1 MTDHLQPVGA
11 DCAIAG
17 LARSHDGRSELPEPF
32 SASWDG
38 SPGPT
43 LASLWL
49 KRIEEHPEA
58 TALRCGDVAL
68 TSRELNERASAIADR
83 VLALAQNGQEIAI
96 VAGRGSHLVVAII
109 AAALSGRSS
118 SVLSPSMWR
127 LDLIA
132 ATSGKIVL
140 TERALLASFPSS
152 TAICVDDWG
161 GIERLNGA
169 HHVEPAPPK
178 SDKPLAVGSS
188 KAIVAQHPIVTF
200 VDGLKQRRFHP
211 TRIALFSDTHS
222 KEFLPELWAGLLLSS
237 VTHLMPAAT
246 DSLAT
251 LVKTLPSEAAEHGS
265 MSIFLTAATA
275 DALLAAIPDLLS
287 VTDGLIIHGTGV
299 SPAHSAAIAAHAA
312 SHSALVTLTGF
323 GQSPELFL
331 PISPADSDPLV
342 AIHEAKD
349 DALLVVADKSGDPVE
364 PGVIG
369 HIWLRSPSGAFVQT
383 GVQGWKTPA
392 GRLEIFV
399 SAEWNISHVFEP
411 ERSRLISYWRE
422 RLADLAPCIHLPQ
435 DRHRAPKMKTGYA
448 SIMSSLPPEL
458 EASVTAL
465 GRKQNASV
473 QTILLAAFALVLQR
487 YNRDTDIAI
496 GMSFPRKKG
505 ALTQS
510 NGGVFTDVVVV
521 RPVVSASR
529 CFSELVDRLTAE
541 VARDAEHRIPFADLV
556 EVLRPE
562 PDAAHGAIC
571 QAFFAFRQDQADLTE
586 DEATSDGLRPMGL
599 SGAAHGDLSLNAI
612 HNGSS
617 LIVRLAYSTAILD
630 EATASRIVGHF
641 VTMITEGVNR
651 PEADLALLEIL
662 PTPERDLILKEWACG
677 PVEVENRH
685 LVHERIS
692 AQVKRSPSASAV
704 VDAVRT
710 MSYREL
716 DEAAN
721 ALAVHLQSLGVGPD
735 SVVGVY
741 MGRSGQTVVA
751 LLGILKAGAA
761 YLPLDPEYP
770 SDRLAFMV
778 SDSGAAIVVST
789 ISMLSAARSLGT
801 HVVPVDTVMNSGAR
815 LAPVNTDSARLAYLI
830 YTSGST
836 GRPKGV
842 RVTHGNLATFLTAM
856 DAQFGADAPGTW
868 LAVTSIS
875 FDISVLEIFW
885 TLTKGFRVVI
895 RADQKLQNATSS
907 PPLPARPASA
917 SERPMEFSLFF
928 FGNAAP
934 DSDRKAERYRLLF
947 EAAKFADQNGFT
959 AIWTP
964 ERHFHAFGGLYPNPS
979 VLSAALA
986 ATTQRISIRAGS
998 VVLPLHDPLRV
1009 AEEWAL
1015 VDNLSGGRIGIAFA
1029 SGWQPD
1035 DFVLA
1040 SDRYEGRKQEM
1051 LRGIGE
1057 VRKLWK
1063 GDTVRRRNG
1072 VGKEIDV
1079 SVYPRPVQGELPI
1092 WLTSSRHPET
1102 FVAAG
1107 EAGAGVL
1114 THLIGQSLD
1123 ELAEKIAIYRDA
1135 WNRSGR
1141 PGRGHVTLMVH
1152 TFVGNDVHLVK
1163 DLVRQPLKD
1172 YIRSSYD
1179 LMAGLG
1185 VARGVNIR
1193 DLPEQELEG
1202 LLDLGFERF
1211 FAEYG
1216 LLGSIGDAATTVAK
1230 LSEIGVDEV
1239 GCLIDFGI
1247 DDRLVLEAL
1256 PHLASARELYLT
1268 KRGADETTYQG
1279 GSSVID
1285 DMRRHDVS
1293 HIQCTPTLAS
1303 MLLAERGSGD
1313 QMQHLHR
1320 LLVGGEALPPDLAS
1334 ALANA
1339 VGGTVHNMYGP
1350 TEATVWATSCAVS
1363 PDQAPKIGRPLPGY
1377 RTYVVDAAM
1386 RPVPIGVAG
1395 ELMIAGGAV
1404 ADGYHARPELTSER
1418 FTADR
1423 FSGDGHGRLYHTG
1436 DLVRWLPS
1444 GDLEF
1449 LGRVDHQVKL
1459 RGRRIELGEIEAAI
1473 GAHEAVKRVVCDVR
1487 GDGDGR
1493 RLVAYGEIVAGHAPP
1508 TVAELRTFCSRT
1520 LPEYMVPSDFVWIDA
1535 LPQTPNGKIS
1545 RQALP
1550 DPVVNHNVNE
1560 EDMAPLGDLEEK
1572 IAAIWREVLEIDRV
1586 GRNDNFFS
1594 LGGNSVLIVGV
1605 RSLLIDRVG
1614 DVSLVDLFRH
1624 PTVAT
1629 LATAFAARAEPQEA
1643 NNSSASRAA
1652 EAAER
1657 RLAASRSR
1665 RKRTSTTGA
1674 PA

>member
-1 MTDHLQPVGA
+1 MIT
-11 DCAIAG
+11 
-17 LARSHDGRSELPEPF
+17 
-32 SASWDG
+32 
-38 SPGPT
+38 
-43 LASLWL
+43 
-49 KRIEEHPEA
+49 
-58 TALRCGDVAL
+58 
-68 TSRELNERASAIADR
+68 
-83 VLALAQNGQEIAI
+83 
-96 VAGRGSHLVVAII
+96 
-109 AAALSGRSS
+109 
-118 SVLSPSMWR
+118 
-127 LDLIA
+127 
-132 ATSGKIVL
+132 
-140 TERALLASFPSS
+140 
-152 TAICVDDWG
+152 
-161 GIERLNGA
+161 
-169 HHVEPAPPK
+169 
-178 SDKPLAVGSS
+178 
-188 KAIVAQHPIVTF
+188 
-200 VDGLKQRRFHP
+200 
-211 TRIALFSDTHS
+211 
-222 KEFLPELWAGLLLSS
+222 
-237 VTHLMPAAT
+237 
-246 DSLAT
+246 
-251 LVKTLPSEAAEHGS
+251 
-265 MSIFLTAATA
+265 
-275 DALLAAIPDLLS
+275 
-287 VTDGLIIHGTGV
+287 
-299 SPAHSAAIAAHAA
+299 
-312 SHSALVTLTGF
+312 
-323 GQSPELFL
+323 
-331 PISPADSDPLV
+331 
-342 AIHEAKD
+342 
-349 DALLVVADKSGDPVE
+349 
-364 PGVIG
+364 
-369 HIWLRSPSGAFVQT
+369 
-383 GVQGWKTPA
+383 
-392 GRLEIFV
+392 
-399 SAEWNISHVFEP
+399 
-411 ERSRLISYWRE
+411 YWRE
-422 RLADLAPCIHLPQ
+422 RLAGLAPCIDLPE
-435 DRHRAPKMKTGYA
+435 DRPRAPKVNTGYA
-448 SIMSSLPPEL
+448 SITKTLPSEL
-458 EASVTAL
+458 EARVTAF
-465 GRKQNASV
+465 GRRQNTSV
-473 QTILLAAFALVLQR
+473 QTTCLAAFALVLQR

-496 GMSFPRKKG
+496 GTLFPRKQG
-505 ALTQS
+505 ALIQS

-521 RPVVSASR
+521 RPAVSMSR
-529 CFSELVDRLTAE
+529 CFSEFTNRLTAE
-541 VARDAEHRIPFADLV
+541 VIRDEEHRMPFADLV
-556 EVLRPE
+556 EVLRPDS
-562 PDAAHGAIC
+562 DAAHGAVC
-571 QAFFAFRQDQADLTE
+571 QAFFAFLQDQPDLIE
-586 DEATSDGLRPMGL
+586 DEATGDGLRPMGL
-599 SGAAHGDLSLNAI
+599 GGAAHGDLALNVI
-612 HNGSS
+612 RKGSS
-617 LIVRLAYSTAILD
+617 LIVRLAYSTVLFD

-641 VTMITEGVNR
+641 VTMLSEGVSR
-651 PEADLALLEIL
+651 PEVDLALLEIL
-662 PTPERDLILKEWACG
+662 PATERDLLLTEWAYG
-677 PVEVENRH
+677 TVEVENRH
-685 LVHERIS
+685 LVHERIL
-692 AQVKRSPSASAV
+692 AQVERTPSAPAV

-741 MGRSGQTVVA
+741 MGRSVQTVVA

-770 SDRLAFMV
+770 SDRLSFMI

-789 ISMLSAARSLGT
+789 VSMLSAARSLGAS
-801 HVVPVDTVMNSGAR
+801 VVPVDAVMNSSVE
-815 LAPVNTDSARLAYLI
+815 LKPVKTASAHLAYLI

-856 DAQFGADAPGTW
+856 DSQFGGDAPGTW

-895 RADQKLQNATSS
+895 RADQKLQRSTSS

-917 SERPMEFSLFF
+917 SERSMEFSLFF
-928 FGNAAP
+928 FGNAT
-934 DSDRKAERYRLLF
+934 SDQDIKADRYRLLF
-947 EAAKFADQNGFT
+947 DAAKFADQNGFT

-1009 AEEWAL
+1009 AEEWSL
-1015 VDNLSGGRIGIAFA
+1015 VDNLSGGRIGVAFA

-1040 SDRYEGRKQEM
+1040 SDQYEGRKQKM
-1051 LRGIGE
+1051 LHSIGE

-1063 GDTVRRRNG
+1063 GGTVRRRNG

-1079 SVYPRPVQGELPI
+1079 SVYPRPIQAELPI

-1102 FVAAG
+1102 FIAAG

-1123 ELAEKIAIYRDA
+1123 ELAGKIALYRDA
-1135 WNRSGR
+1135 WSRSGR

-1152 TFVGNDVHLVK
+1152 TFVGNDVHRVK

-1211 FAEYG
+1211 FKEYG
-1216 LLGSIGDAATTVAK
+1216 LLGSIGDAATTVAR

-1247 DDRLVLEAL
+1247 DDKIVLEAL
-1256 PHLASARELYLT
+1256 SDLASVRELYLN
-1268 KRGADETTYQG
+1268 KRAADKAAYQG
-1279 GSSVID
+1279 DSSVVD
-1285 DMRRHDVS
+1285 DMRRHGVS

-1303 MLLAERGSGD
+1303 MLLAERDSGA

-1363 PDQAPKIGRPLPGY
+1363 PGQAPKIGRPLPGY
-1377 RTYVVDAAM
+1377 RAYVVDAAM

-1395 ELMIAGGAV
+1395 QLMIGGGAV

-1418 FTADR
+1418 FTPGHLSAD
-1423 FSGDGHGRLYHTG
+1423 GDGRLYHTG
-1436 DLVRWLPS
+1436 DLVRWRPS

-1449 LGRVDHQVKL
+1449 LGRVDQQVKL

-1493 RLVAYGEIVAGHAPP
+1493 RIVAYGEIVTGRAPP
-1508 TVAELRTFCSRT
+1508 TVAELRILCSRT
-1520 LPEYMVPSDFVWIDA
+1520 LPDYMVPSDFVWIDA
-1535 LPQTPNGKIS
+1535 LPQTPNGKIN

-1550 DPVVNHNVNE
+1550 NPVVRHDVNE
-1560 EDMAPLGDLEEK
+1560 GDIAPLGDLEEK
-1572 IAAIWREVLEIDRV
+1572 IAAIWREVLDIDRV

-1594 LGGNSVLIVGV
+1594 LGGNSVLIVGA
-1605 RSLLIDRVG
+1605 RSLLLDRVG
-1614 DVSLVDLFRH
+1614 DISLVDLFRY
-1624 PTVAT
+1624 PTVAK
-1629 LATAFAARAEPQEA
+1629 LAGLFAARAQPQEA
-1643 NNSSASRAA
+1643 NDSAASRAA
-1652 EAAER
+1652 EAAAR
-1657 RLAASRSR
+1657 RLAASRGR
-1665 RKRTSTTGA
+1665 RTRIGTTGESA
-1674 PA
+1674 

>member
-1 MTDHLQPVGA
+1 MMDHLQPADADGA
-11 DCAIAG
+11 NAG
-17 LARSHDGRSELPEPF
+17 QAYSHDGRQVSPEPS
-32 SASWDG
+32 SAGWEG
-38 SPGPT
+38 SPRPT
-43 LASLWL
+43 LSSLWL
-49 KRIEEHPEA
+49 RCVEENPE
-58 TALRCGDVAL
+58 TIALRCGDIAL
-68 TSRELNERASAIADR
+68 TNRALKERASAIADR
-83 VLALAQNGQEIAI
+83 VLAVAHNEQEIAI
-96 VAGRGSHLVVAII
+96 VAGRSHHLVVAII

-127 LDLIA
+127 RDLAA

-140 TERALLASFPSS
+140 TERTLLASFPSS
-152 TAICVDDWG
+152 SAICVDDWDN
-161 GIERLNGA
+161 IEPLDGA
-169 HHVEPAPPK
+169 HHIEPAPPQ
-178 SDKPLAVGSS
+178 SDKLLAVGSS
-188 KAIVAQHPIVTF
+188 KAIGAQDPIVTF
-200 VDGLKQRRFHP
+200 VHGLKRHRFHP

-222 KEFLPELWAGLLLSS
+222 KEFLPELWAGLLLGS

-246 DSLAT
+246 ESLAA
-251 LVKTLPSEAAEHGS
+251 LVKTLSSEMDEHGS
-265 MSIFLTAATA
+265 MSIFLTPATA
-275 DALLAAIPDLLS
+275 DTLLAAIPNLLRA
-287 VTDGLIIHGTGV
+287 TDGMIIHGTGLN
-299 SPAHSAAIAAHAA
+299 PAHSATIAAHAA
-312 SHSALVTLTGF
+312 SHSTLVALTAF
-323 GQSPELFL
+323 GQTPDLFL

-342 AIHEAKD
+342 AIHEAND
-349 DALLVVADKSGDPVE
+349 DALLVIADRFGEPVA
-364 PGVIG
+364 PGVVG
-369 HIWLRSPSGAFVQT
+369 RAWLRSPSGALVQI
-383 GVQGWKTPA
+383 GAQGWKTPA
-392 GRLEIFV
+392 GGEEIFV
-399 SAEWNISHVFEP
+399 SAEWNISHLFEP
-411 ERSRLISYWRE
+411 QRSRLIAYWRE
-422 RLADLAPCIHLPQ
+422 RLADLAPCIHLPE
-435 DRHRAPKMKTGYA
+435 DRPRAPKMNTGYA
-448 SIMSSLPPEL
+448 SITNTLPSEV
-458 EASVTAL
+458 EASVTAF
-465 GRKQNASV
+465 GRRQNASV
-473 QTILLAAFALVLQR
+473 QTICLAAFALVLQR

-496 GMSFPRKKG
+496 GTSFPRKQG
-505 ALTQS
+505 ALIQS

-521 RPVVSASR
+521 RPAVSTSL
-529 CFSELVDRLTAE
+529 CFSEFTDRLTTE
-541 VARDAEHRIPFADLV
+541 VTRDEEHRMPFADLV
-556 EVLRPE
+556 EVLRPDS
-562 PDAAHGAIC
+562 DAAHGAVC
-571 QAFFAFRQDQADLTE
+571 QAFFAFLQDQPDLIE

-599 SGAAHGDLSLNAI
+599 SGAAHGDLSLNVI
-612 HNGSS
+612 RKGSS
-617 LIVRLAYSTAILD
+617 LIVRLAYSTALFD

-662 PTPERDLILKEWACG
+662 PTTERDLLLTEWAYG
-677 PVEVENRH
+677 KVEVENRH

-692 AQVKRSPSASAV
+692 AQVERSPSAPAV

-741 MGRSGQTVVA
+741 MGRSVQTVVA
-751 LLGILKAGAA
+751 LLGILKASAA

-770 SDRLAFMV
+770 SDRLSFMV
-778 SDSGAAIVVST
+778 SDSGTAIVVST
-789 ISMLSAARSLGT
+789 VSMLSAARSLGAS
-801 HVVPVDTVMNSGAR
+801 VVPVDAVMNSSVQ
-815 LAPVNTDSARLAYLI
+815 LTPVNTDSARLAYLI

-856 DAQFGADAPGTW
+856 DSQFGADAPGTW

-895 RADQKLQNATSS
+895 RADQKFQNTTAS

-928 FGNAAP
+928 FGNAT
-934 DSDRKAERYRLLF
+934 SDRDMKSERYRLLF
-947 EAAKFADQNGFT
+947 DAAKFADQNGFT

-1015 VDNLSGGRIGIAFA
+1015 VDNLSGGRIAVAFA

-1040 SDRYEGRKQEM
+1040 SDRYEGRKQDM

-1063 GDTVRRRNG
+1063 GETVRRRNG

-1079 SVYPRPVQGELPI
+1079 SVYPRPVQAELPI

-1123 ELAEKIAIYRDA
+1123 ELAEKIALYRDT
-1135 WNRSGR
+1135 WSRSGW
-1141 PGRGHVTLMVH
+1141 PGRAHVTLMMH
-1152 TFVGNDVHLVK
+1152 TFVGHDVHRVK
-1163 DLVRQPLKD
+1163 DLARQPLKD

-1211 FAEYG
+1211 FKESG
-1216 LLGSIGDAATTVAK
+1216 LLGTIDDVSATVAR

-1247 DDRLVLEAL
+1247 DDKFVLDAL
-1256 PHLASARELYLT
+1256 SHLASVRDLYLE
-1268 KRGADETTYQG
+1268 KRGADETAGQG
-1279 GSSVID
+1279 DSSIID
-1285 DMRRHDVS
+1285 DMRRHGVS
-1293 HIQCTPTLAS
+1293 HIQCTPTFAS
-1303 MLLAERGSGD
+1303 MLLAERDSGD
-1313 QMQHLHR
+1313 QMQNLHR

-1363 PDQAPKIGRPLPGY
+1363 PDQVPRIGGPLPGY
-1377 RTYVVDAAM
+1377 RAYVVDAAM

-1395 ELMIAGGAV
+1395 QLMIGGGAV

-1418 FTADR
+1418 FTQDHFSADV
-1423 FSGDGHGRLYHTG
+1423 DGRLYHTG
-1436 DLVRWLPS
+1436 DLVRWRPS

-1473 GAHEAVKRVVCDVR
+1473 GAHEAVNRVVCDVR

-1493 RLVAYGEIVAGHAPP
+1493 RIVAYSEIVAGHAPP
-1508 TVAELRTFCSRT
+1508 TVAELRTVCSRT
-1520 LPEYMVPSDFVWIDA
+1520 LPDYMVPSDFVWIDA
-1535 LPQTPNGKIS
+1535 LPQTPNGKIN

-1550 DPVVNHNVNE
+1550 DPVVHRDSNE
-1560 EDMAPLGDLEEK
+1560 GDIAPLGDLEEK

-1594 LGGNSVLIVGV
+1594 LGGNSVLVVGT
-1605 RSLLIDRVG
+1605 RSLLLDRVG
-1614 DVSLVDLFRH
+1614 DVSLVDLFRY

-1629 LATAFAARAEPQEA
+1629 LAVAFAARAQPQEA
-1643 NNSSASRAA
+1643 NDSSASRAA
-1652 EAAER
+1652 EAAGR

-1665 RKRTSTTGA
+1665 RTRTSTTGDSA
-1674 PA
+1674 

>member
-1 MTDHLQPVGA
+1 MIDHFQPAGV
-11 DCAIAG
+11 DCAFAG
-17 LARSHDGRSELPEPF
+17 QARSYDGRSEFPESF

-49 KRIEEHPEA
+49 RRIEENPEA
-58 TALRCGDVAL
+58 IALRCGDVVL
-68 TSRELNERASAIADR
+68 TNRALNERAKAIADR
-83 VLALAQNGQEIAI
+83 VLAVSQNGQGIAI
-96 VAGRGSHLVVAII
+96 VAGRGPHLVAAII
-109 AAALSGRSS
+109 GAALSGRSS

-127 LDLIA
+127 RDLIA

-140 TERALLASFPSS
+140 TEGNLLTSFPSS
-152 TAICVDDWG
+152 SVICVDDCHSV
-161 GIERLNGA
+161 EPLNGA
-169 HHVEPAPPK
+169 DHVDPEPPQ
-178 SDKPLAVGSS
+178 SGELLAAGSS
-188 KAIVAQHPIVTF
+188 KAIVAQDPIVTF
-200 VDGLKQRRFHP
+200 VHGLKQRRFHA
-211 TRIALFSDTHS
+211 TRIALFSETHS
-222 KEFLPELWAGLLLSS
+222 REFQLELWAGLLLGS

-246 DSLAT
+246 ESLAT
-251 LVKTLPSEAAEHGS
+251 LVKTLSSEADEHGG
-265 MSIFLTAATA
+265 MSIFLTPATA
-275 DALLAAIPDLLS
+275 DILLAAIPSLLRAA
-287 VTDGLIIHGTGV
+287 DGLIIHGTGLN
-299 SPAHSAAIAAHAA
+299 PAHSAAIAAHAEK
-312 SHSALVTLTGF
+312 HHALVALAVF
-323 GQSPELFL
+323 GQTPELLL
-331 PISPADSDPLV
+331 PISAADSDPLV
-342 AIHEAKD
+342 AIHEANG
-349 DALLVVADKSGDPVE
+349 DALLVIADRFGERVA
-364 PGVIG
+364 PGVVG
-369 HIWLRSPSGAFVQT
+369 HVWLRSPSGALVQT
-383 GVQGWKTPA
+383 EAQGWRTPA
-392 GRLEIFV
+392 GREEIFV
-399 SAEWNISHVFEP
+399 SAEWQISHVFEP
-411 ERSRLISYWRE
+411 QRSQLISYWRE
-422 RLADLAPCIHLPQ
+422 RLTGLAPCIDLPE
-435 DRHRAPKMKTGYA
+435 DRPRAPKLDTGYA
-448 SIMSSLPPEL
+448 SITNTLPSEV
-458 EASVTAL
+458 EASVAAFS
-465 GRKQNASV
+465 RRHNASV
-473 QTILLAAFALVLQR
+473 QTICLAAFALVLQR

-496 GMSFPRKKG
+496 GTLFPRKQG
-505 ALTQS
+505 ALIQS

-521 RPVVSASR
+521 RPAVSMSR
-529 CFSELVDRLTAE
+529 CFSEFTDRLTTE
-541 VARDAEHRIPFADLV
+541 VSRDEEHRMPFADLV
-556 EVLRPE
+556 EVLRPDS
-562 PDAAHGAIC
+562 DAAHGAVC
-571 QAFFAFRQDQADLTE
+571 QAFFAFLQDQPDLIE

-599 SGAAHGDLSLNAI
+599 SSVAHGDLSLNVI
-612 HNGSS
+612 RNGSS
-617 LIVRLAYSTAILD
+617 LSIRLAYSTALFD
-630 EATASRIVGHF
+630 KATASRIVGHF
-641 VTMITEGVNR
+641 ITILTEGVNR
-651 PEADLALLEIL
+651 PEADLALLESL
-662 PTPERDLILKEWACG
+662 PTTERDLLLTEWAYG
-677 PVEVENRH
+677 TAVRENPH
-685 LVHERIS
+685 FVHERIV
-692 AQVKRSPSASAV
+692 AQVERTPSAPAV

-710 MSYREL
+710 MSYGEL
-716 DEAAN
+716 NGAAN

-741 MGRSGQTVVA
+741 MGRSVQTVVA
-751 LLGILKAGAA
+751 LLGILRAGAA

-770 SDRLAFMV
+770 SDRLSFMV

-789 ISMLSAARSLGT
+789 LSMLSAARSLGAS
-801 HVVPVDTVMNSGAR
+801 VVPVDMVLNSGFE
-815 LAPVNTDSARLAYLI
+815 LKPVKTASTHLAYLI

-856 DAQFGADAPGTW
+856 DSQFGGDAPGTW

-895 RADQKLQNATSS
+895 RADQKLINAASS
-907 PPLPARPASA
+907 PPLPARLPSA

-928 FGNAAP
+928 FGNAT
-934 DSDRKAERYRLLF
+934 SDRDMKADSYRLLF
-947 EAAKFADQNGFT
+947 DAAKFADQNGFT

-986 ATTQRISIRAGS
+986 ATTERISIRAGS

-1015 VDNLSGGRIGIAFA
+1015 VDNLSGGRIGVAFA

-1040 SDRYEGRKQEM
+1040 SDRYEGRKQAM
-1051 LRGIGE
+1051 LHGIGE

-1063 GDTVRRRNG
+1063 GGTVRRRNG

-1079 SVYPRPVQGELPI
+1079 SVYPRPVQAELPI

-1114 THLIGQSLD
+1114 THLIGQSLN
-1123 ELAEKIAIYRDA
+1123 ELAEKIGLYRDA
-1135 WNRSGR
+1135 WSRSGW
-1141 PGRGHVTLMVH
+1141 PGRGHVTLMLH
-1152 TFVGNDVHLVK
+1152 TFVGNDVHRVK

-1185 VARGVNIR
+1185 AARGVNIR

-1211 FAEYG
+1211 FKEYG
-1216 LLGSIGDAATTVAK
+1216 LLGSIGDAATTVAR

-1247 DDRLVLEAL
+1247 DDKIVLEAL
-1256 PHLASARELYLT
+1256 SELASVKELYLN
-1268 KRGADETTYQG
+1268 KRAADEAAYQG
-1279 GSSVID
+1279 DSSVVD
-1285 DMRRHDVS
+1285 DMRRYGVS

-1303 MLLAERGSGD
+1303 MLLAERDSGD

-1320 LLVGGEALPPDLAS
+1320 FLVGGEALPPDLAS

-1363 PDQAPKIGRPLPGY
+1363 PNQAPKIGRPLPGY
-1377 RTYVVDAAM
+1377 RAYVVDAAM

-1395 ELMIAGGAV
+1395 QLIIGGEAV

-1418 FTADR
+1418 FTSDHLSAD
-1423 FSGDGHGRLYHTG
+1423 GYGRLYHTG
-1436 DLVRWLPS
+1436 DLVRWRPS

-1493 RLVAYGEIVAGHAPP
+1493 RIVAYGEVVAGHAPP
-1508 TVAELRTFCSRT
+1508 TVAELRALCSRT
-1520 LPEYMVPSDFVWIDA
+1520 LPDYMVPSDFVWIDA
-1535 LPQTPNGKIS
+1535 LPQTPNGKIN

-1550 DPVVNHNVNE
+1550 DPVVHHNANE
-1560 EDMAPLGDLEEK
+1560 GDMAPLGDLEEK

-1594 LGGNSVLIVGV
+1594 LGGNSVLIVGA
-1605 RSLLIDRVG
+1605 RGLLLDRVG

-1624 PTVAT
+1624 PTIAT
-1629 LATAFAARAEPQEA
+1629 LAAAFAARAQPQEVH
-1643 NNSSASRAA
+1643 NSSASRAA
-1652 EAAER
+1652 EAATR
-1657 RLAASRSR
+1657 RLAASRGR
-1665 RKRTSTTGA
+1665 RTRIGTTGDSA
-1674 PA
+1674 